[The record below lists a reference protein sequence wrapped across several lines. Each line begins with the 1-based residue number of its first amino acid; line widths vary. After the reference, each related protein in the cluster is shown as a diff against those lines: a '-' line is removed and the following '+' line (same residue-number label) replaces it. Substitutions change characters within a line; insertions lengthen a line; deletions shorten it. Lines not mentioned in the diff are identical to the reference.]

1 MQRND
6 IASILVECIVF
17 PALINKRFDCRLGV
31 VKFDSFSHFSRSIGI
46 LRWRNNSFS
55 MVFRIIF
62 PPGIMKKNIK
72 LFFFS
77 RNSNRII
84 IIFREEAI
92 PNFYFV
98 LLKYLFFLLMIGVVS
113 PKLEKHN
120 EMKFWQFLG
129 L

>member
-1 MQRND
+1 MQGND

-17 PALINKRFDCRLGV
+17 PALINKRFDFRLRV

-62 PPGIMKKNIK
+62 PPGIRKKIN
-72 LFFFS
+72 
-77 RNSNRII
+77 
-84 IIFREEAI
+84 
-92 PNFYFV
+92 
-98 LLKYLFFLLMIGVVS
+98 YLFCKKLKSNHYHLQRGASTQLYFCSFEKLVFLLMIGVVS

-120 EMKFWQFLG
+120 EMKFG
-129 L
+129 NS

>member
-17 PALINKRFDCRLGV
+17 PALINKRFDFRLRV

-62 PPGIMKKNIK
+62 PPGIMKNNIK
-72 LFFFS
+72 LFFFFKKFK
-77 RNSNRII
+77 SNHYHLQRGGNTKL
-84 IIFREEAI
+84 FFA
-92 PNFYFV
+92 
-98 LLKYLFFLLMIGVVS
+98 LLKNLFFFADDWSCLSKIGETT
-113 PKLEKHN
+113 K
-120 EMKFWQFLG
+120 
-129 L
+129 

>member
-1 MQRND
+1 MQGND

-17 PALINKRFDCRLGV
+17 PALINKRFDFRLRV

-62 PPGIMKKNIK
+62 PPGIRKKINYLFCKK
-72 LFFFS
+72 LK
-77 RNSNRII
+77 SNHYHLQRGANTQLYIM
-84 IIFREEAI
+84 
-92 PNFYFV
+92 FV
-98 LLKYLFFLLMIGVVS
+98 LLKNLVVFLLMIGVVS

-120 EMKFWQFLG
+120 EMKFG
-129 L
+129 NS

>member
-1 MQRND
+1 MQGND

-17 PALINKRFDCRLGV
+17 PALINKRFDFRLRV

-62 PPGIMKKNIK
+62 PPGIRKKIN
-72 LFFFS
+72 
-77 RNSNRII
+77 
-84 IIFREEAI
+84 
-92 PNFYFV
+92 
-98 LLKYLFFLLMIGVVS
+98 YLFCKKLKPNHYHLQRGANTQLYFCSFEKLVFLLMIGVVS

-120 EMKFWQFLG
+120 EMKFG
-129 L
+129 NS